1 MHAPLDQSPSVWFL
15 ISCILKVMP
24 NTLAAIKLL
33 GSTDIASSQP
43 LLTFK
48 IPTDQSEF
56 HTQDLLEFHRTSI
69 Y

>member
-33 GSTDIASSQP
+33 GSTDIASSQA

-56 HTQDLLEFHRTSI
+56 HTQDFHRLKISSI
-69 Y
+69 